1 MSRRRSEWVLL
12 LFLLIVVLASNRAN
26 GTVIVSC
33 RDLGGG
39 VAELSY
45 DASGESLLVKAFAL
59 DITVDSGATIESI
72 FDYKIGM
79 STEAEPGYGYFPGTI
94 VFGNNGEVIDWG
106 TPVAPA
112 DAPGALP
119 GLGTYG
125 ITLEMGSLYD
135 GAENAPLVID
145 TLLKFAVDWHG
156 ASEVNV
162 EISLN
167 EVRCGVILEDSTA
180 ADVDLNGC
188 VLVPE
193 PGTILLLGFGAAIA
207 SRKAKRKR

>member
-1 MSRRRSEWVLL
+1 MSRRRSELVLL

-26 GTVIVSC
+26 GPVIVSC

-45 DASGESLLVKAFAL
+45 DASRESLLVKAFAL
-59 DITVDSGATIESI
+59 DITVGGGATIEGV
-72 FDYKIGM
+72 FDYKIGE
-79 STEAEPGYGYFPGTI
+79 STSVDPGYGIFPGTMVI
-94 VFGNNGEVIDWG
+94 EDGNVVDWG
-106 TPVAPA
+106 NPVAPA
-112 DAPGALP
+112 DDPGALP
-119 GLGTYG
+119 GLGSYG
-125 ITLEMGSLYD
+125 ITIEMASLYD

-167 EVRCGVILEDSTA
+167 EVRGGVILEDSTA

-193 PGTILLLGFGAAIA
+193 PGTILLLGLGLAIVNK
-207 SRKAKRKR
+207 KAKRKM